1 MILPEIF
8 LQLREKAIE
17 KLDEVTKHD
26 SFGYHIDIQD
36 AWESIF
42 NTTELL
48 SLLCIH
54 TTHASKYSELSFHMQ
69 NNLKELSKQI
79 TNHYNTLN
87 YTSNVINTTNNL
99 ESINGTNPNFKYDLL
114 EMGVD
119 WLFLKKYAN
128 NLKTVLDFGAGCGRQ
143 VIGCHSN
150 LPKFKNYIGIDAS
163 LNGYIVQN
171 QLYNTFSILN
181 NYKFYDLLDYQSSD
195 IAVDKKF
202 FWSRENYNSFPR
214 LDRL

>member
-1 MILPEIF
+1 
-8 LQLREKAIE
+8 
-17 KLDEVTKHD
+17 
-26 SFGYHIDIQD
+26 
-36 AWESIF
+36 
-42 NTTELL
+42 
-48 SLLCIH
+48 
-54 TTHASKYSELSFHMQ
+54 
-69 NNLKELSKQI
+69 
-79 TNHYNTLN
+79 
-87 YTSNVINTTNNL
+87 
-99 ESINGTNPNFKYDLL
+99 
-114 EMGVD
+114 MGVD

-202 FWSRENYNSFPR
+202 FGQEKTIIHFPAWTDYD
-214 LDRL
+214 LIADKL